1 MHQTNK
7 QFYLQIRLEKI
18 GYRIMTLR
26 YACVEIA
33 RNMKKPGKESDVE
46 QYLIKF
52 SKNVPAHPRYS

>member
-1 MHQTNK
+1 
-7 QFYLQIRLEKI
+7 
-18 GYRIMTLR
+18 MTLR